1 MIENRRRLTLTL
13 ALALALAGCAAPQP
27 DVVRA
32 PGSAVYPPTQF
43 VELLEQAPSRAYT
56 EIGTI
61 DVPGDPGAL
70 RSQVLAQ
77 IRSKAQQLGADA
89 VILTDMSRTTPPAQ
103 RLNPT
108 TGTYDSVGGQVI
120 PAFKGIAIRYR
131 Q

>member
-1 MIENRRRLTLTL
+1 MIENRRRLTLVF
-13 ALALALAGCAAPQP
+13 ALALAGCAAPQP

-32 PGSAVYPPTQF
+32 PGSAIYPPTQF
-43 VELLEQAPSRAYT
+43 VELLEQPPSRAYA

-61 DVPGDPGAL
+61 DAPGEPGAL

-77 IRSKAQQLGADA
+77 IRTRAQQMGADA
-89 VILTDMSRTTPPAQ
+89 VILTDLSRTTPPAQ

-108 TGTYDSVGGQVI
+108 TGMYESIGGQVV

-131 Q
+131 

>member
-1 MIENRRRLTLTL
+1 MNEPGRRLTLAFVL
-13 ALALALAGCAAPQP
+13 ASALAACAAPQP

-43 VELLEQAPSRAYT
+43 VELLDQPPSRAYV

-61 DVPGDPGAL
+61 DAPGEPGAL

-77 IRSKAQQLGADA
+77 IRTKAQQLGADA
-89 VILTDMSRTTPPAQ
+89 VILTDVSRNAPATQ

-108 TGTYDSVGGQVI
+108 TGTYETLGGQPI
-120 PAFKGIAIRYR
+120 PAFKGIAIKYR
-131 Q
+131 